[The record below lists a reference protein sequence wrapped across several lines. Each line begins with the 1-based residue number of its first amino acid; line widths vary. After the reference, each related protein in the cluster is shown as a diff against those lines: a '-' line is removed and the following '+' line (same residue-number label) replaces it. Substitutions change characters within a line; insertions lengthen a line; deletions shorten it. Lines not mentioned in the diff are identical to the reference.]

1 MQLQFIQRKLN
12 KYIVEQ
18 INPDFELVF
27 MGLNGMTIDDELDMD
42 IKKVNSFQ
50 TLNEIREK
58 WELEP
63 IEGGDVPEN
72 ATFIQAKNAAAQQE
86 AMKQQQAQMG
96 GGMFGN
102 EQAQEPSEE
111 DWDNMSFYEEVE
123 PHEQSSEEESDEQ
136 TAKAEHYENSFIK
149 AFDNFLKQEEY
160 ERI

>member
-1 MQLQFIQRKLN
+1 
-12 KYIVEQ
+12 
-18 INPDFELVF
+18 
-27 MGLNGMTIDDELDMD
+27 
-42 IKKVNSFQ
+42 
-50 TLNEIREK
+50 
-58 WELEP
+58 
-63 IEGGDVPEN
+63 
-72 ATFIQAKNAAAQQE
+72 
-86 AMKQQQAQMG
+86 MKQQQAQMG